1 MIVLVG
7 PSGSGK
13 TTLEQELI
21 KRGYKRTISCTTRPQ
36 RKGEKHG
43 LNYYYISE
51 DRFMENVQ
59 MGLMFEFKRYGDY
72 LYGLLKSELSNYSV
86 VVVEPSGYKHLKNSR
101 FNVCGCYLS
110 CDEDIRRQRML
121 DRGDDPETVEERISN
136 DKEWFQG
143 MEDLVD
149 IIIDT
154 SNKTIEEII
163 ENIIKQKEVD

>member
-13 TTLEQELI
+13 STIEEELI

-59 MGLMFEFKRYGDY
+59 MGFMLEYKRYGDY
-72 LYGLLKSELSNYSV
+72 LYGLPMSELSNESV
-86 VVVEPSGYKHLKNSR
+86 VVVEPSGYKRLKNSR
-101 FNVCGCYLS
+101 FDVCGYYLS
-110 CDEDIRRQRML
+110 CDENIRRRRML
-121 DRGDDPETVEERISN
+121 DRGDDPEVVEKRISN

-143 MEDLVD
+143 MEELAD
-149 IIIDT
+149 IVIDT
-154 SNKTIEEII
+154 SNKAIDEII
-163 ENIIKQKEVD
+163 KTILK